1 MVIRIY
7 NDDLTKV
14 YILHSIDGLD
24 KFKDNFSNDVYN
36 TIKKDIGNAL
46 SQIKKYVTNNADI
59 VFCSDCLIEYFLY
72 RFESV
77 IFRNV
82 KMLVQRTSGKM
93 EYINSNR
100 ALDTFISS
108 KELI

>member
-1 MVIRIY
+1 MIITIYEDTSVSAYVLNNIRELDAFK
-7 NDDLTKV
+7 DDLGEG
-14 YILHSIDGLD
+14 I
-24 KFKDNFSNDVYN
+24 YN
-36 TIKKDIGNAL
+36 TIKKDISNAL
-46 SQIKKYVTNNADI
+46 SQIKKYTTNNTDI

-93 EYINSNR
+93 EYINSNH